1 MSFKLGDKVRIIS
14 NSNHSLNCVG
24 DIGTLVKGCSLEFAV
39 DTGDGRS
46 ITCCN
51 TQPRDMVLHTTTI
64 RFQDLKENIVYSCV
78 VGGAIDHGYEYE
90 LRKGRVYN
98 LSKSRYSTMPFN
110 TKTYFTELDTFRPE
124 QFKLGTLEYAVKLRR
139 ASIII
144 GCQTIALSD
153 VETFCNKMEEKYGFK
168 A

>member
-1 MSFKLGDKVRIIS
+1 
-14 NSNHSLNCVG
+14 
-24 DIGTLVKGCSLEFAV
+24 
-39 DTGDGRS
+39 
-46 ITCCN
+46 
-51 TQPRDMVLHTTTI
+51 
-64 RFQDLKENIVYSCV
+64 
-78 VGGAIDHGYEYE
+78 
-90 LRKGRVYN
+90 
-98 LSKSRYSTMPFN
+98 MPFN